1 MLQESISDIE
11 SGNKKGTTGSESTN
25 VKDSSVG
32 CAKIFLVIFI
42 TLFSFPI
49 IFCDLYFANN
59 DNTCVN
65 QKFEKFNVN
74 MYQYLMVSGIYGS
87 STLFIINCC
96 VALCD
101 FSKFNDEMTLL
112 FSILEFISKL
122 FTTSWTI
129 VGAVI
134 FWHFMDNGSCSNKV
148 YNYLFASLIIKLVC
162 ILLTSNSTSQS
173 KK

>member
-1 MLQESISDIE
+1 MLQESTSDIE
-11 SGNKKGTTGSESTN
+11 SADTRSTGSIYTN
-25 VKDSSVG
+25 VKDSSVS
-32 CAKIFLVIFI
+32 CAKIFLIIFI

-65 QKFEKFNVN
+65 QKFEKLNVN

-96 VALCD
+96 VVLCD
-101 FSKFNDEMTLL
+101 FSKFNDHTVLL

-129 VGAVI
+129 VGGVI
-134 FWHFMDNGSCSNKV
+134 FWHFMDISICSNTV
-148 YNYLFASLIIKLVC
+148 YNYLFASLVIKLVC
-162 ILLTSNSTSQS
+162 ILLTSNSSSQS